1 MDIKNFDGDIFNSS
15 ADIIGH
21 QVNAIGGF
29 GSGIAKT
36 IKERFPRVCEQ
47 YKKAIENGSLKL
59 GMCQVVKTNPNQ
71 DDNRLIANL
80 CGQYNYGRED
90 KRYTNYEAIYTA
102 LEKLAQYCVENNVK
116 SVAFPY
122 KMSCGLAKADWNVI
136 LAMIISTFQ
145 KTDISIE
152 IWKLI

>member
-1 MDIKNFDGDIFNSS
+1 MEIKNFDGDIFNSK
-15 ADIIGH
+15 ADVIAH
-21 QVNAIGGF
+21 QVNALGGF

-36 IKERFPRVCEQ
+36 IKEKFPRVCEQ
-47 YKKAIENGSLKL
+47 YKKAIENESLKL

-80 CGQYNYGRED
+80 CGQYNYGKED

>member
-1 MDIKNFDGDIFNSS
+1 MEIKNFDGDIFNSS

-36 IKERFPRVCEQ
+36 IKEKYPRVCEQ
-47 YKKAIENGSLKL
+47 YKKAIKDGTLKL
-59 GMCQVVKTNPNQ
+59 GMCQIVRTNPNQ
-71 DDNRLIANL
+71 EDNRLIANL
-80 CGQYNYGRED
+80 CGQYNFGGEN

-102 LEKLAQYCVENNVK
+102 LEKLAKHCVKNKIK

-136 LAMIISTFQ
+136 LAMIVSNFEN
-145 KTDISIE
+145 TDVSIE
-152 IWKLI
+152 IWKFS